1 MNVIENLISRIEE
14 VKIKCKYKDELTIWE
29 YDLRQ
34 DCYQKLFSA
43 FRSKKISASNF
54 LEVRKV
60 INVDYDL
67 KKIGEIRRRVSTKSK
82 INMR

>member
-1 MNVIENLISRIEE
+1 MNILEE
-14 VKIKCKYKDELTIWE
+14 VKIRCKYQDELTIWE

-43 FRSKKISASNF
+43 YRNEKINAKNF
-54 LEVRKV
+54 LDISRV
-60 INVDYDL
+60 IDVDYDL
-67 KKIGEIRRRVSTKSK
+67 KEIGEIRRRVSTKSK